1 MKKKKIKKIILAI
14 IVAII
19 SLISVFSCFKGKY
32 TPEPILTPVSVLKPA
47 NSVNDNIISPTGAYD
62 KFYFNTSLS
71 YNNVLNILK
80 SINYNINQENIGV
93 YSIFFTDND
102 ILFKVSLMDASQAFS
117 ATDAFLIQLDY
128 GDNQYPLWVSESLS
142 AAFGVSS
149 GWNIPNNSI
158 SNPLVI
164 ETLTGES
171 IDSEGFNVGQQN
183 NLLTNLISPVPF
195 LFEGI
200 SNNISWTST
209 GLDNPNNIQNIYF
222 NTNLSNTAIKNI
234 LDTYVGTTAGIDI
247 FNYINGG
254 VLVRC
259 HIINNSANAF
269 IQIIGGSTTLY
280 KWIYDSIDTEES
292 TWWYG
297 IDPSIVD
304 NGNVITS
311 PQGNS
316 LNGFNIYE
324 LRSLFSSSNDFV
336 EQTSGDSY
344 EQGYQDGYQAGYS
357 AGETAGYNSG
367 YNTGYDNGY
376 SSGVNN
382 VTTNPNEYNLFT
394 YQEWLAQYDRGLAE
408 GNSQG
413 YEQGYLDGLDDGASS
428 NINYQYVES
437 ILNLIGNFLNIE
449 VLPGIKL
456 SYALGIVIIL
466 TIISIIKMV
475 VK

>member
-1 MKKKKIKKIILAI
+1 MKKIKKIILSI
-14 IVAII
+14 II
-19 SLISVFSCFKGKY
+19 SLIALISVFSCVKGKY
-32 TPEPILTPVSVLKPA
+32 TPEPILSPVSVLKPA
-47 NSVNDNIISPTGAYD
+47 NSVNDNIINPTGTYE

-71 YNNVLNILK
+71 TEKVI
-80 SINYNINQENIGV
+80 
-93 YSIFFTDND
+93 D
-102 ILFKVSLMDASQAFS
+102 ILETITYSDTSQGIAGYGIIS
-117 ATDAFLIQLDY
+117 WYDDTEGDLTLVIGDY
-128 GDNQYPLWVSESLS
+128 GS
-142 AAFGVSS
+142 AFGGSRNLVIGYLDTFIFAESAFPQIGINNA
-149 GWNIPNNSI
+149 GWQNFT
-158 SNPLVI
+158 NPLELSI
-164 ETLTGES
+164 TGVL
-171 IDSEGFNVGQQN
+171 DEGNPDGIGLQN

-195 LFEGI
+195 LFEGT
-200 SNNISWTST
+200 SNNISWTSS

-222 NTNLSNTAIKNI
+222 NTNLSNQAIKNI
-234 LDTYVGTTAGIDI
+234 LDTYIGTTSGIDI
-247 FNYINGG
+247 FNYTNGG

-280 KWIYDSIDTEES
+280 KWIYNSIDTEES
-292 TWWYG
+292 IWWYG
-297 IDPSIVD
+297 IDPSIIN

-324 LRSLFSSSNDFV
+324 LRALFSSSNDFV
-336 EQTSGDSY
+336 EQPSGDSY

-357 AGETAGYNSG
+357 DGETSGYNSG
-367 YNTGYDNGY
+367 YDTGYDNGY

-382 VTTNPNEYNLFT
+382 VTSNPNDYNLYT
-394 YQEWLAQYDRGLAE
+394 YNQYQ
-408 GNSQG
+408 GNYTNG
-413 YEQGYLDGLDDGASS
+413 YNAGEQDGYNRGYLDGLDDGADT
-428 NINYQYVES
+428 NISFQYVES
-437 ILNLIGNFLNIE
+437 VLTLIGNFLNIE

>member
-1 MKKKKIKKIILAI
+1 MKKKKIKKIILFVI
-14 IVAII
+14 IAII

-47 NSVNDNIISPTGAYD
+47 NSVNDNVISPTGTYD
-62 KFYFNTSLS
+62 FIYGNESLS
-71 YNNVLNILK
+71 YNDMANYANNISFTPFSELYSGYLIYCNNNNNALIFVK
-80 SINYNINQENIGV
+80 IIGESVGYFINYYPDFV
-93 YSIFFTDND
+93 ND
-102 ILFKVSLMDASQAFS
+102 INTYTSIVGG
-117 ATDAFLIQLDY
+117 Y
-128 GDNQYPLWVSESLS
+128 SESW
-142 AAFGVSS
+142 GD
-149 GWNIPNNSI
+149 I
-158 SNPLVI
+158 SNERTNPL
-164 ETLTGES
+164 ELTLSNGVTSFQG
-171 IDSEGFNVGQQN
+171 IPVGNQN
-183 NLLTNLISPVPF
+183 NLLSNVISPVPF
-195 LFEGI
+195 LFEGT

-222 NTNLSNTAIKNI
+222 NTNLSNQAIKNI
-234 LDTYVGTTAGIDI
+234 LDTYVGTTAGTDI
-247 FNYINGG
+247 FYYGIGG

-259 HIINNSANAF
+259 HVINNSSNAF

-280 KWIYDSIDTEES
+280 KWIYDSIDTDES
-292 TWWYG
+292 IWWYG
-297 IDPSIVD
+297 IDPSIID

-316 LNGFNIYE
+316 LNGFNIWE
-324 LRSLFSSSNDFV
+324 LRCLFSSSNDFV

-367 YNTGYDNGY
+367 YGTGYDNGY

-394 YQEWLAQYDRGLAE
+394 YQEWLAQYDRGLAD

-437 ILNLIGNFLNIE
+437 VLNLIGNFLNIE
-449 VLPGIKL
+449 ILPGIKL

>member
-1 MKKKKIKKIILAI
+1 MKKTKKIILAI

-19 SLISVFSCFKGKY
+19 SVISVFSCVKGKY

-47 NSVNDNIISPTGAYD
+47 NSVNDNIISPTGTYD
-62 KFYFNTSLS
+62 SFYFNTSLS
-71 YNNVLNILK
+71 VENVVSIAQQLNYSPYDNSGEVYGIFISNDLSK
-80 SINYNINQENIGV
+80 IIMFYHNIVTDNYFINYIQGENTTLLFSSSNDLSLYGWDNSLNPINFDSSIIG
-93 YSIFFTDND
+93 T
-102 ILFKVSLMDASQAFS
+102 VS
-117 ATDAFLIQLDY
+117 Y
-128 GDNQYPLWVSESLS
+128 G
-142 AAFGVSS
+142 G
-149 GWNIPNNSI
+149 
-158 SNPLVI
+158 
-164 ETLTGES
+164 LT
-171 IDSEGFNVGQQN
+171 VGQQN

-195 LFEGI
+195 LFEGT

-209 GLDNPNNIQNIYF
+209 GLDNPNDIQNIYF
-222 NTNLSNTAIKNI
+222 NTNLSNQAIKNI
-234 LDTYVGTTAGIDI
+234 LDTYIGTTAGIDI
-247 FNYINGG
+247 FNYTNGG

-269 IQIIGGSTTLY
+269 IQVIGGSTTLY
-280 KWIYDSIDTEES
+280 KWIYNSIDTEES
-292 TWWYG
+292 IWWYG
-297 IDPSIVD
+297 IDPSIID

-336 EQTSGDSY
+336 EQPSGDSY

-357 AGETAGYNSG
+357 DGETSGYNSG
-367 YNTGYDNGY
+367 YNTGYNNGY

-382 VTTNPNEYNLFT
+382 VTSNPNEYNLYT
-394 YQEWLAQYDRGLAE
+394 YNQYQ
-408 GNSQG
+408 GNYTSG
-413 YEQGYLDGLDDGASS
+413 YNAGEENGYNRGYLDGLDDGADT
-428 NINYQYVES
+428 NISFQYVES
-437 ILNLIGNFLNIE
+437 VLTLIGNFLNIE